1 MELTLERYELTLTI
15 RQRRRK
21 SRRENQLPVIGRAVA
36 GPSTEHRLLLATGS
50 SHIVPTR

>member
-1 MELTLERYELTLTI
+1 MELTLERHELALTI
-15 RQRRRK
+15 QKRRRK

-36 GPSTEHRLLLATGS
+36 GPSTEHLLLFATGS